1 MSAFNIRNNIAFIT
15 SQWRFL
21 LFGLLLAFFSSPG
34 QTFFISLFSA
44 EIRSELNLSHGDF
57 GLIYAAGTLSS
68 AVTIIFLGRLVD
80 IIRLRTIAL
89 AVIIGLAFATSF
101 FSLVSSAVMLG
112 FGIYFLR
119 LTGQG
124 MMSHLYATA
133 MSRRY
138 VAERGRAVA
147 IATQGH
153 PLSEVLM
160 PAFALLLLAV
170 MDWRQIWQIT
180 TILILVIMIP
190 ATLMFSGRKD
200 GQDGAGVDGVRAGR
214 DGQHWTTRQV
224 IFQWRFLLLVGLV
237 IAPSFTSTGLFFH
250 QIYFADFMQVPL
262 PLWASG
268 YSIYAALSICGALI
282 GGIMVDRF
290 SATVIAP
297 VIVTLLAL
305 PVFLLGQ
312 INSPFMVWVYFGC
325 FGLIQGGVYPV
336 VTPIWAEL
344 YGTRHL
350 GSIKAVMHAL
360 MVFASA
366 LSPAGIGLMID
377 AGLPLNALLLV
388 MGAVPIMAGG
398 LGHFGCLAGKTIGK
412 HKGTQTLPLEDK

>member
-80 IIRLRTIAL
+80 IIRLSTIAL

-147 IATQGH
+147 
-153 PLSEVLM
+153 
-160 PAFALLLLAV
+160 
-170 MDWRQIWQIT
+170 
-180 TILILVIMIP
+180 
-190 ATLMFSGRKD
+190 
-200 GQDGAGVDGVRAGR
+200 
-214 DGQHWTTRQV
+214 
-224 IFQWRFLLLVGLV
+224 
-237 IAPSFTSTGLFFH
+237 
-250 QIYFADFMQVPL
+250 
-262 PLWASG
+262 
-268 YSIYAALSICGALI
+268 
-282 GGIMVDRF
+282 
-290 SATVIAP
+290 
-297 VIVTLLAL
+297 
-305 PVFLLGQ
+305 
-312 INSPFMVWVYFGC
+312 
-325 FGLIQGGVYPV
+325 
-336 VTPIWAEL
+336 
-344 YGTRHL
+344 
-350 GSIKAVMHAL
+350 
-360 MVFASA
+360 
-366 LSPAGIGLMID
+366 
-377 AGLPLNALLLV
+377 
-388 MGAVPIMAGG
+388 
-398 LGHFGCLAGKTIGK
+398 
-412 HKGTQTLPLEDK
+412 

>member
-119 LTGQG
+119 LAGQG

-224 IFQWRFLLLVGLV
+224 IFQWRFLLLAGLV

-250 QIYFADFMQVPL
+250 QIYFADLMQVPL

-305 PVFLLGQ
+305 PVFFLGQ

>member
-1 MSAFNIRNNIAFIT
+1 MSAFSFYNNMMFIR

-21 LFGLLLAFFSSPG
+21 MFGLLLAFFSSPG

-44 EIRSELNLSHGDF
+44 EIRGELNLSHGDF
-57 GLIYAAGTLSS
+57 GIIYAAGTLTS
-68 AVTIIFLGRLVD
+68 AATIIFLGRLVD
-80 IIRLRTIAL
+80 VIRLRNITL
-89 AVIIGLAFATSF
+89 LVIMGLAFATSF
-101 FSLVSSAVMLG
+101 FSVVSSAVMLG

-124 MMSHLYATA
+124 MMTHLYATA

-160 PAFALLLLAV
+160 PAFALLLLTV
-170 MDWRQIWQIT
+170 MDWRQIWQVT
-180 TILILVIMIP
+180 TLLLLIIMIP
-190 ATLMFSGRKD
+190 ATFLLSGRQQ
-200 GQDGAGVDGVRAGR
+200 GQDGAGIDSLATGR
-214 DGQHWTTRQV
+214 DGHHWTTRQV
-224 IFQWRFLLLVGLV
+224 IFQWRFLLLAGLV
-237 IAPSFTSTGLFFH
+237 LAPSFTSTGLFFH
-250 QIYFADFMQVPL
+250 QIYFADLKNIPL

-268 YSIYAALSICGALI
+268 YTVYAALSIIGAFI
-282 GGIMVDRF
+282 GGVMVDRF
-290 SATVIAP
+290 SASIIAP
-297 VIVTLLAL
+297 VIVTFLAL

-312 INSPFMVWVYFGC
+312 INSPMMVWVYFAC

-336 VTPIWAEL
+336 ITPIWAEL

-350 GSIKAVMHAL
+350 GGIKAVMHAL

-366 LSPAGIGLMID
+366 LSPAGIGIMID
-377 AGLPLNALLLV
+377 AGFGLNAILLV
-388 MGAVPIMAGG
+388 MGAVPVTAGI
-398 LGHFGCLAGKTIGK
+398 LGYYGCRIGR
-412 HKGTQTLPLEDK
+412 PDSCS

>member
-1 MSAFNIRNNIAFIT
+1 MSAFSFYNNMMFIR

-21 LFGLLLAFFSSPG
+21 MFGLLLAFFSSPG

-44 EIRSELNLSHGDF
+44 EIRGELNLTHGDF
-57 GLIYAAGTLSS
+57 GIIYAAGTLTS
-68 AVTIIFLGRLVD
+68 AATIIFLGRLVD
-80 IIRLRTIAL
+80 VIRLRNITL
-89 AVIIGLAFATSF
+89 LVIMGLAFATSF
-101 FSLVSSAVMLG
+101 FSVVSSAVMLG

-124 MMSHLYATA
+124 MMTHLYATA

-160 PAFALLLLAV
+160 PAFALLLLTV
-170 MDWRQIWQIT
+170 MDWRQIWQVT
-180 TILILVIMIP
+180 TLLLLIIMIP
-190 ATLMFSGRKD
+190 ATFLLSGHQQ
-200 GQDGAGVDGVRAGR
+200 GQDGAGIDSLATGR
-214 DGQHWTTRQV
+214 DGHHWTTRQV
-224 IFQWRFLLLVGLV
+224 IFQWRFLLLAGLV
-237 IAPSFTSTGLFFH
+237 LAPSFTSTGLFFH
-250 QIYFADFMQVPL
+250 QIYFADLKNIPL

-268 YSIYAALSICGALI
+268 YTVYAALSIIGAFI
-282 GGIMVDRF
+282 GGVMVDRF
-290 SATVIAP
+290 SASIIAP
-297 VIVTLLAL
+297 VIVTFLAL

-312 INSPFMVWVYFGC
+312 INSPMMVWVYFAC

-336 VTPIWAEL
+336 ITPIWAEL

-350 GSIKAVMHAL
+350 GGIKAVMHAL

-366 LSPAGIGLMID
+366 LSPAGIGIMID
-377 AGLPLNALLLV
+377 AGFGLNAILLV
-388 MGAVPIMAGG
+388 MGAVPVTAGI
-398 LGHFGCLAGKTIGK
+398 LGYYGCRIGR
-412 HKGTQTLPLEDK
+412 PDSCS

>member
-1 MSAFNIRNNIAFIT
+1 MMFIR

-44 EIRSELNLSHGDF
+44 EIRGELNLSHGDF
-57 GLIYAAGTLSS
+57 GMIYAAGTLTS
-68 AVTIIFLGRLVD
+68 AATIIFLGRLVD
-80 IIRLRTIAL
+80 VIRLRNISL
-89 AVIIGLAFATSF
+89 MVILGLAFATSF
-101 FSLVSSAVMLG
+101 FSMVSSAVMLG

-124 MMSHLYATA
+124 MMTHLYATA

-138 VAERGRAVA
+138 VEERGRAVA

-170 MDWRQIWQIT
+170 IDWRQIWQVT
-180 TILILVIMIP
+180 TLLLLIIMIP
-190 ATLMFSGRKD
+190 ATFLLSGRQQ
-200 GQDGAGVDGVRAGR
+200 GQDGAGVDNLATGR
-214 DGQHWTTRQV
+214 DGNHWTTRQV
-224 IFQWRFLLLVGLV
+224 IFQWRFLLLAGLV
-237 IAPSFTSTGLFFH
+237 LAPSFTSTGLFFH
-250 QIYFADFMQVPL
+250 QVYFADLKNIPL

-268 YSIYAALSICGALI
+268 YTVYAALSIIGALI
-282 GGIMVDRF
+282 GGVMVDRF
-290 SATVIAP
+290 SASIIAP
-297 VIVTLLAL
+297 VIVTFLAL

-312 INSPFMVWVYFGC
+312 INSPMMVWVYFAC

-336 VTPIWAEL
+336 ITPIWAEL

-350 GSIKAVMHAL
+350 GGIKAVMHAI

-366 LSPAGIGLMID
+366 LSPAGIGIMID
-377 AGLPLNALLLV
+377 AGFGLNAILLV
-388 MGAVPIMAGG
+388 MGTVPVTAGI
-398 LGHFGCLAGKTIGK
+398 LGYYGCRIGR
-412 HKGTQTLPLEDK
+412 PVSCS

>member
-1 MSAFNIRNNIAFIT
+1 MSAFSFHNNMMFIR

-21 LFGLLLAFFSSPG
+21 MFGLLLAFFSSPG

-57 GLIYAAGTLSS
+57 GIIYAAGTLTS
-68 AVTIIFLGRLVD
+68 AATIIFLGRLVD
-80 IIRLRTIAL
+80 VIRLRNITL
-89 AVIIGLAFATSF
+89 LVIMGLAFATSF
-101 FSLVSSAVMLG
+101 FSVVSSAVMLG

-124 MMSHLYATA
+124 MMTHLYATA

-160 PAFALLLLAV
+160 PAFALLLLTV
-170 MDWRQIWQIT
+170 MDWRQIWQVT
-180 TILILVIMIP
+180 TLLLLIIMIP
-190 ATLMFSGRKD
+190 ATFLLSGRQQ
-200 GQDGAGVDGVRAGR
+200 GQDGAGIDSLATGR
-214 DGQHWTTRQV
+214 DGHHWTTRQV
-224 IFQWRFLLLVGLV
+224 IFQWRFLLLAGLV
-237 IAPSFTSTGLFFH
+237 LAPSFTSTGLFFH
-250 QIYFADFMQVPL
+250 QIYFADLKNIPL

-268 YSIYAALSICGALI
+268 YTVYAALSIIGAFI
-282 GGIMVDRF
+282 GGVMVDRF
-290 SATVIAP
+290 SASIIAP
-297 VIVTLLAL
+297 VIVTFLAL

-312 INSPFMVWVYFGC
+312 INSPMMVWVYFAC

-336 VTPIWAEL
+336 ITPIWAEL

-350 GSIKAVMHAL
+350 GGIKAVMHAL

-366 LSPAGIGLMID
+366 LSPAGIGIMID
-377 AGLPLNALLLV
+377 AGFGLNAILLV
-388 MGAVPIMAGG
+388 MGAVPVTAGI
-398 LGHFGCLAGKTIGK
+398 LGYYGCRIGR
-412 HKGTQTLPLEDK
+412 PDSCS

>member
-1 MSAFNIRNNIAFIT
+1 MSAFSLHNNISFIT

-21 LFGLLLAFFSSPG
+21 LFGVLLAFFSSPG

-44 EIRSELNLSHGDF
+44 EIRGELNLSHGDF
-57 GLIYAAGTLSS
+57 GMIYAVGTLCS
-68 AVTIIFLGRLVD
+68 AATIIFLGRSVD
-80 IIRLRTIAL
+80 IFRLQPVAL

-101 FSLVSSAVMLG
+101 FSIVSSAVMLG

-160 PAFALLLLAV
+160 PAFALLLLAI
-170 MDWRQIWQIT
+170 MDWRHIWQVT
-180 TILILVIMIP
+180 TILLLVVMIP
-190 ATLMFSGRKD
+190 ATLMLSGRQD
-200 GQDGAGVDGVRAGR
+200 GQDGAGVDGLAAGR
-214 DGQHWTTRQV
+214 DGNHWTTRQV
-224 IFQWRFLLLVGLV
+224 ISQWRFLLLAGLV
-237 IAPSFTSTGLFFH
+237 LAPSFTSTGLFFH
-250 QIYFADFMQVPL
+250 QIYFADLKNIPL

-268 YSIYAALSICGALI
+268 YTVYAALSIFGSLI
-282 GGIMVDRF
+282 GGAMVDRF
-290 SATVIAP
+290 SATAIAP
-297 VIVTLLAL
+297 VIVAFLAW

-312 INSPFMVWVYFGC
+312 ISSPMMVWVYFAI

-350 GSIKAVMHAL
+350 GGIKAVMHAL

-366 LSPAGIGLMID
+366 LSPAGIGIMID
-377 AGLPLNALLLV
+377 AGYGLNAILIV
-388 MGAVPIMAGG
+388 MGAVPVIAGM
-398 LGHFGCLAGKTIGK
+398 LGFAGCWLGRPKAT
-412 HKGTQTLPLEDK
+412 TESNP

>member
-1 MSAFNIRNNIAFIT
+1 MSAFDIRNNIHFIR

-44 EIRSELNLSHGDF
+44 QIRAELSLSHGDF
-57 GLIYAAGTLSS
+57 GMIYAVGTLCS
-68 AVTIIFLGRLVD
+68 AATIIFLGRLVD

-89 AVIIGLAFATSF
+89 SVVMGLACATSF
-101 FSLVSSAVMLG
+101 FSLVSSALMLG

-153 PLSEVLM
+153 PLSEVIM
-160 PAFALLLLAV
+160 PAFALFLLAII
-170 MDWRQIWQIT
+170 DWRQIWQVT
-180 TILILVIMIP
+180 TILVLVVMVP
-190 ATLMFSGRKD
+190 ATLMFSGRQD
-200 GQDGAGVDGVRAGR
+200 GQDGEGIGTLAAGR
-214 DGQHWTTRQV
+214 DGNHWTTRQV
-224 IFQWRFLLLVGLV
+224 IFQWRFLLLAGL
-237 IAPSFTSTGLFFH
+237 ILAPGFTSTGLFFH
-250 QIYFADFMQVPL
+250 QIYFADVQQVSL
-262 PLWASG
+262 VLWASG
-268 YSIYAALSICGALI
+268 YSVYAAASIVGSLI
-282 GGIMVDRF
+282 GGVMVDRF

-297 VIVTLLAL
+297 IIVPCLAI

-312 INSPFMVWVYFGC
+312 IDTAMMVWVYFAF

-350 GSIKAVMHAL
+350 GGIKAVMHAL

-366 LSPAGIGLMID
+366 LSPAGIGIMID
-377 AGLPLNALLLV
+377 AGFELNALLIV
-388 MGAVPIMAGG
+388 MGTVPILAGI
-398 LGHFGCLAGKTIGK
+398 LGYFGCHVGKPQLA
-412 HKGTQTLPLEDK
+412 LEDTD

>member
-1 MSAFNIRNNIAFIT
+1 MSAFSFYNNMMFIR

-21 LFGLLLAFFSSPG
+21 MFGLLLAFFSSPG

-44 EIRSELNLSHGDF
+44 EIRGELNLSHGDF
-57 GLIYAAGTLSS
+57 GIIYAAGTLTS
-68 AVTIIFLGRLVD
+68 AATIIFLGRLVD
-80 IIRLRTIAL
+80 VIRLRNITL
-89 AVIIGLAFATSF
+89 LVIMGLAFATSF
-101 FSLVSSAVMLG
+101 FSVVSSAVMLG

-124 MMSHLYATA
+124 MMTHLYATA

-160 PAFALLLLAV
+160 PAFALLLLTV
-170 MDWRQIWQIT
+170 MDWRQIWQVT
-180 TILILVIMIP
+180 TLLLLIIMIP
-190 ATLMFSGRKD
+190 ATFLLSGHQQ
-200 GQDGAGVDGVRAGR
+200 GQDGAGIDSLATGR
-214 DGQHWTTRQV
+214 DGHHWTTRQV
-224 IFQWRFLLLVGLV
+224 IFQWRFLLLAGLV
-237 IAPSFTSTGLFFH
+237 LAPSFTSTGLFFH
-250 QIYFADFMQVPL
+250 QIYFADLKNIPL

-268 YSIYAALSICGALI
+268 YTVYAALSIIGAFI
-282 GGIMVDRF
+282 GGVMVDRF
-290 SATVIAP
+290 SASIIAP
-297 VIVTLLAL
+297 VIVTFLAL

-312 INSPFMVWVYFGC
+312 INSPMMVWVYFAC

-336 VTPIWAEL
+336 ITPIWAEL

-350 GSIKAVMHAL
+350 GGIKAVMHAL

-366 LSPAGIGLMID
+366 LSPAGIGIMID
-377 AGLPLNALLLV
+377 AGFGLNAILLV
-388 MGAVPIMAGG
+388 MGAVPVTAGI
-398 LGHFGCLAGKTIGK
+398 LGYYGCRIGR
-412 HKGTQTLPLEDK
+412 PDSCS

>member
-1 MSAFNIRNNIAFIT
+1 MSAFSFYNNMMFIR

-21 LFGLLLAFFSSPG
+21 MFGLLLAFFSSPG

-44 EIRSELNLSHGDF
+44 EIRGELNLTHGDF
-57 GLIYAAGTLSS
+57 GIIYAAGTLTS
-68 AVTIIFLGRLVD
+68 AATIIFLGRLVD
-80 IIRLRTIAL
+80 VIRLRNITL
-89 AVIIGLAFATSF
+89 LVIMGLAFATSF
-101 FSLVSSAVMLG
+101 FSVVSSAVMLG

-124 MMSHLYATA
+124 MMTHLYATA

-160 PAFALLLLAV
+160 PAFALLLLTV
-170 MDWRQIWQIT
+170 MDWRQIWQVT
-180 TILILVIMIP
+180 TLLLLIIMIP
-190 ATLMFSGRKD
+190 ATFLLSGRQQ
-200 GQDGAGVDGVRAGR
+200 GQDGAGIDSLATGR
-214 DGQHWTTRQV
+214 DGHHWTTRQV
-224 IFQWRFLLLVGLV
+224 IFQWRFLLLAGLV
-237 IAPSFTSTGLFFH
+237 LAPSFTSTGLFFH
-250 QIYFADFMQVPL
+250 QIYFADLKNIPL

-268 YSIYAALSICGALI
+268 YTVYAALSIIGAFI
-282 GGIMVDRF
+282 GGVMVDRF
-290 SATVIAP
+290 SASIIAP
-297 VIVTLLAL
+297 VIVTFLAL

-312 INSPFMVWVYFGC
+312 INSPMMVWVYFAC

-336 VTPIWAEL
+336 ITPIWAEL

-350 GSIKAVMHAL
+350 GGIKAVMHAL

-366 LSPAGIGLMID
+366 LSPAGIGIMID
-377 AGLPLNALLLV
+377 AGFGLNAILLV
-388 MGAVPIMAGG
+388 MGAVPVTAGI
-398 LGHFGCLAGKTIGK
+398 LGYYGCRIGR
-412 HKGTQTLPLEDK
+412 PDSCS

>member
-1 MSAFNIRNNIAFIT
+1 MSAFSFYNNMMFIR

-21 LFGLLLAFFSSPG
+21 MFGLLLAFFSSPG

-44 EIRSELNLSHGDF
+44 EIRGELNLSHGDF
-57 GLIYAAGTLSS
+57 GIIYAAGTLTS
-68 AVTIIFLGRLVD
+68 AATIIFLGRLVD
-80 IIRLRTIAL
+80 VISLRNITL
-89 AVIIGLAFATSF
+89 LVIMGLAFATSF
-101 FSLVSSAVMLG
+101 FSVVSSAVMLG

-124 MMSHLYATA
+124 MMTHLYATA

-160 PAFALLLLAV
+160 PAFALLLLTV
-170 MDWRQIWQIT
+170 MDWRQIWQVT
-180 TILILVIMIP
+180 TLLLLIIMIP
-190 ATLMFSGRKD
+190 ATFLLSGRQQ
-200 GQDGAGVDGVRAGR
+200 GQDGAGIDSLATGR
-214 DGQHWTTRQV
+214 DGHHWTTRQV
-224 IFQWRFLLLVGLV
+224 IFQWRFLLLAGLV
-237 IAPSFTSTGLFFH
+237 LAPSFTSTGLFFH
-250 QIYFADFMQVPL
+250 QIYFADLKNIPL

-268 YSIYAALSICGALI
+268 YTVYAALSIIGAFI
-282 GGIMVDRF
+282 GGVMVDRF
-290 SATVIAP
+290 SASIIAP
-297 VIVTLLAL
+297 VIVTFLAL

-312 INSPFMVWVYFGC
+312 INSPMMVWVYFAC

-336 VTPIWAEL
+336 ITPIWAEL

-350 GSIKAVMHAL
+350 GGIKAVMHAL

-366 LSPAGIGLMID
+366 LSPAGIGIMID
-377 AGLPLNALLLV
+377 AGFGLNAILLV
-388 MGAVPIMAGG
+388 MGAVPVTAGI
-398 LGHFGCLAGKTIGK
+398 LGYYGCRIGR
-412 HKGTQTLPLEDK
+412 PDSCS